1 MDELLKENLKYL
13 GLTHMSKVFD
23 ELALKAAEGG
33 AQPADFAAEL
43 IAGEAAARRE
53 RAVERRV
60 RHARFPVVKTVGD
73 FDWAEAPF
81 LQRGL
86 VEFLFRLD
94 FVREKRNV
102 VFIGSP
108 GTGKTHLAIALGH
121 QACTHGFTVL
131 FGQAVDIVND
141 LAEAKAEGRC
151 TAAMRKYRTPDLLVV
166 DELGYLAT
174 DSRGADLF
182 FQLVSARYESGSMV
196 VTSNLGYKDWV
207 NVFAG
212 NKALAAAILDRVCD
226 KCTTVLTE
234 GPSFRMKR
242 RDRDPKANNVR

>member
-1 MDELLKENLKYL
+1 MDEQLKENLKYL
-13 GLTHMSKVFD
+13 GLTRIGRMFD

-43 IAGEAAARRE
+43 IAEEAAARRE

-60 RHARFPVVKTVGD
+60 RHAGFPVVKTVGD

-131 FGQAVDIVND
+131 FGQAVDIVDD